1 MYEYLF
7 LFAVLIFLYSIF
19 ATRIEKMLVNG
30 PFLFMV
36 VGIILGPLVLNAV
49 DLKISGD
56 EYETLANL
64 ALALVLFTGAASV
77 DLEVLKSSVTIPARL
92 LFIGLPLTIISG
104 FITGYFI
111 FNDLLIIEL
120 AILATVLAP
129 TDAALGEAVVK
140 DQVVP
145 AKVRNALNVESG
157 LNDGISVPI
166 FLLLL
171 AFLKVHAIDEVTWQF
186 GLGLFAKEIGIGL
199 AVGSVVMYLG
209 ARLLLFA
216 EVRKWIGTAWKP
228 AIVIS
233 LALSC
238 FALADILGGSGF
250 IACFT
255 GGFIY
260 GAVNKK
266 YKSNL
271 QEHAEGLGNVLTFLI
286 WIIFGSFII
295 STYFRDFTWP
305 VLLYSLI
312 SLTLVRIV
320 PVMIALTRSK
330 VTLKEKLFIGWF
342 GPRGLASIVFA
353 VMLLDAHLP
362 QENTVI
368 LTIICTVMLSVIL
381 HGITANPLVNSFK
394 TKNTE

>member
-1 MYEYLF
+1 M
-7 LFAVLIFLYSIF
+7 
-19 ATRIEKMLVNG
+19 
-30 PFLFMV
+30 
-36 VGIILGPLVLNAV
+36 
-49 DLKISGD
+49 IS
-56 EYETLANL
+56 
-64 ALALVLFTGAASV
+64 
-77 DLEVLKSSVTIPARL
+77 P
-92 LFIGLPLTIISG
+92 
-104 FITGYFI
+104 
-111 FNDLLIIEL
+111 
-120 AILATVLAP
+120 
-129 TDAALGEAVVK
+129 
-140 DQVVP
+140 
-145 AKVRNALNVESG
+145 
-157 LNDGISVPI
+157 
-166 FLLLL
+166 
-171 AFLKVHAIDEVTWQF
+171 H
-186 GLGLFAKEIGIGL
+186 
-199 AVGSVVMYLG
+199 
-209 ARLLLFA
+209 
-216 EVRKWIGTAWKP
+216 
-228 AIVIS
+228 
-233 LALSC
+233 LSC

-295 STYFRDFTWP
+295 STYFRDFTWL
-305 VLLYSLI
+305 VMLYALI

>member
-157 LNDGISVPI
+157 LNDGISVPV

-171 AFLKVHAIDEVTWQF
+171 AFLKVHTIDEVTWQF

>member
-7 LFAVLIFLYSIF
+7 LFAALIFLYSIF
-19 ATRIEKMLVNG
+19 ASRIERMLING

-49 DLKISGD
+49 DLKISGA

-104 FITGYFI
+104 FIAGYFI

-140 DQVVP
+140 DEVVP
-145 AKVRNALNVESG
+145 TKVRNALNVESG

-186 GLGLFAKEIGIGL
+186 GMGLFAKEIGIGL
-199 AVGSVVMYLG
+199 AVGLVIMYLG
-209 ARLLLFA
+209 AKLLLFA
-216 EVRKWIGTAWKP
+216 EMRKWIGTAWKP

-320 PVMIALTRSK
+320 PVMIALTGSK

-362 QENTVI
+362 RENTVI